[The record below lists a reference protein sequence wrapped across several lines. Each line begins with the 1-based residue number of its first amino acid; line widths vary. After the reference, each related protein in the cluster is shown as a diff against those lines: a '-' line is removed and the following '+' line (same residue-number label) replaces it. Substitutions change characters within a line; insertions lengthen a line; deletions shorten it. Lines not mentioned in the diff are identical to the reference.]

1 MDEIGR
7 LLVYIAHSNT
17 IGCMVLKIMTFPT
30 YVQNVVCCDKCYV
43 FKFTLHVI
51 CIHFYTYYCT

>member
-30 YVQNVVCCDKCYV
+30 YV
-43 FKFTLHVI
+43 
-51 CIHFYTYYCT
+51 